1 MDPSKFEFLI
11 ILEKQLQG
19 VGKFLSYT
27 ANEATRMHAYWLEVE
42 GKFLTTNLT
51 YNKKISSS
59 DYQILSLLF
68 SKFNFL
74 DSTNIQF
81 EVFYCQM
88 ASEVREVKPDLE
100 LHLI

>member
-1 MDPSKFEFLI
+1 M
-11 ILEKQLQG
+11 G
-19 VGKFLSYT
+19 TLSYT
-27 ANEATRMHAYWLEVE
+27 TNEETRMHAYWLEVE

-51 YNKKISSS
+51 YNKKLSSL

-68 SKFNFL
+68 SKFNFW
-74 DSTNIQF
+74 DSTNTQF

-88 ASEVREVKPDLE
+88 AGEVREVKPDLE